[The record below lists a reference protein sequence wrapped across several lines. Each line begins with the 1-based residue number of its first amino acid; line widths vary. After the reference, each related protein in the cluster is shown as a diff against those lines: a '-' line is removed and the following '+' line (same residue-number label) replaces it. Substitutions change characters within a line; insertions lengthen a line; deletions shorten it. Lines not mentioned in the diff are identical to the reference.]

1 MGLDWITVLTKKG
14 TDTEVGIGA
23 GDFEGKTHL
32 RAKSLCWI
40 LNEIEHSFA
49 DRDEFYGEGDE
60 QQFVAKDFLNELADV
75 IDQLAQSMLRVI
87 FSGPGY
93 EELQEEKTE
102 ILGDAEE
109 YLHDVLEY
117 MNNEDSQYDIHVRA
131 CY

>member
-23 GDFEGKTHL
+23 GDYKGYTHL

-40 LNEIEHSFA
+40 LKEIDHSFA

-87 FSGPGY
+87 FSGPGD